1 MIIRVVDVN
10 PAGDLPLP
18 LKKELAQAGV
28 ITELL
33 YALGCLHFLTLVFY
47 QTKVQAVD
55 STFFFFLFF
64 GLSSDWSF

>member
-18 LKKELAQAGV
+18 QAGV
-28 ITELL
+28 ITEPL
-33 YALGCLHFLTLVFY
+33 YALWCLHFLTLVFY

-55 STFFFFLFF
+55 SAFFLFW
-64 GLSSDWSF
+64 GLKLGLIFLNVNN